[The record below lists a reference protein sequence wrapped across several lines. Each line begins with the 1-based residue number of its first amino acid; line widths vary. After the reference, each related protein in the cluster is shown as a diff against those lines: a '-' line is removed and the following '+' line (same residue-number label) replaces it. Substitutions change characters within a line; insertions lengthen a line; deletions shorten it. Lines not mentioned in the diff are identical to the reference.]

1 MSSIYDNIEQPILP
15 ELQHYL
21 KQAYCAD
28 FCVGYFNLR
37 GWRQI
42 DADIEQFAGGDGQAC
57 RLLVGMYRLPQ
68 EELRRA
74 LAIGVEPEQIDQ
86 GQAIRLQTLMAQE
99 FRQQLT
105 YGAPS
110 AADEEGLQRLLSQLL
125 NHKLQVKLFLR
136 HPLHAKLYLIYRRDR
151 ATPIIGY
158 VGSSNLTLSG
168 LRSQGEL
175 NVEVVDRDDTNKLKQ
190 WFEERWNDRF
200 CLDITEQ
207 LAEIIDESWAG
218 RSLKPYYIYLKMA
231 YHLSQEARDGLSQ
244 YRAPASFGLLPFQE
258 AAVKIAAHHVNK
270 RNGVIIGDVVGLGKT
285 LVGTA
290 IAHLCEEDYG
300 TSTLIICPKNLEKM
314 WQSYID
320 RYGLRG
326 KVVPISRAIQELPNV
341 PARFRLVLIDESH
354 NLRNKE
360 GKRYQA
366 IKDYIEQS
374 GSRCILLTATP
385 YNKTY
390 LDLSA
395 QLQLFLHP
403 EADLGMKPEAY
414 IRSIGGEMQFRR
426 RHSTVPVR
434 SLLAFEQSQEPED
447 WQQLMSRYMVRRTR
461 SFIKNN
467 YAKQD
472 GKGYYLEF
480 ADGQRSYFPIR
491 RPRTVRFTIG
501 EPQADPYA
509 RLYSD
514 RVVDVINALHLPRY
528 GLGLYE
534 APKPKQPPTDEE
546 QKLLANLSH
555 AGQRLMG
562 FCRTNLFKRL
572 ESSGAAFIQSLERH
586 ILRNYVYLHAIAHD
600 LPLPIGTQEAT
611 WLDAVG
617 NDEDEDPLW
626 SQDWEEDPLTPLSP
640 VGRGAGGEGNLA
652 AGELENDQSPSPL
665 LGEGFRVR
673 VSEGSFAR
681 QAAEIYNL
689 YRDQY
694 PRRFK
699 WIRANLFRPELQQHL
714 QEDATALMGILQLA
728 GTWNPLED
736 AKLLALLDLLQQK
749 HPTEKV
755 LIFTQFADTAN
766 YLARALTDQGIQQV
780 GLATGQSAD
789 PTALAWRFSPI
800 SNEKPI
806 PAAEQLRVL
815 VATDVLSEGQNLQD
829 CAIILNYDLPWAI
842 IRLIQRA
849 GRVDRIGQQ
858 AEEILCY
865 SFLPAEGV
873 ERLINLR
880 GRLRDRL
887 NENQEVVGT
896 DEAFFEDEQAREV
909 LLNLY
914 NERSGVLDE
923 ADEGDVDL
931 TSEALQIWQRA
942 IEANPSLKG
951 IIEKLPNVVYST
963 REHEPTGS
971 DPEGVL
977 LYLRTNSGT
986 DALAWVDKDG
996 NSVTQSQMR
1005 ILRMAR
1011 CSLDTPPLPRHP
1023 QHHELVKRGAEW
1035 IAEQA
1040 KTIAGTLG
1048 NKRSAAARTY
1058 DRLMA
1063 YAQRIRATMPL
1074 LAQGAEWEN
1083 LERAIEEINQHPL
1096 KQNAIAR
1103 LNRELKSGISDEQLA
1118 KLVTFL
1124 REHNALCVINPE
1136 ERRDGA
1142 QIICSMG
1149 LFRG

>member
-15 ELQHYL
+15 ELQAYL
-21 KQAYCAD
+21 KQAYRAD

-37 GWRQI
+37 GWRQL
-42 DADIEQFAGGDGQAC
+42 DADIEKFEGEDGQAC
-57 RLLVGMYRLPQ
+57 RLLVGMYRLPK
-68 EELRRA
+68 EELRQA
-74 LAIGVEPEQIDQ
+74 LAIGVEPERIDQ

-110 AADEEGLQRLLSQLL
+110 AADEEGLQRLRSQLL
-125 NHKLQVKLFLR
+125 AHKLQVKLFLR

-151 ATPIIGY
+151 ATPIISY

-175 NVEVVDRDDTNKLKQ
+175 NVEVVDRDDTQKLEQ
-190 WFEERWNDRF
+190 WFEERWDDRF
-200 CLDITEQ
+200 CLDISEQ

-218 RSLKPYYIYLKMA
+218 RSLKPYFVYLKMA

-258 AAVKIAAHHVNK
+258 AAVQIAAHHVSK

-300 TSTLIICPKNLEKM
+300 TSTLIICPKNLGKM
-314 WQSYID
+314 WQGYID

-326 KVVPISRAIQELPNV
+326 KVVPISRVIQELPNV

-354 NLRNKE
+354 NLRNKD

-395 QLQLFLHP
+395 QLQLFLRP
-403 EADLGMKPEAY
+403 DADLGIKPEAY
-414 IRSIGGEMQFRR
+414 IRNIGGEMQFRR
-426 RHSTVPVR
+426 RHSTSPVR
-434 SLLAFEQSQEPED
+434 SLLAFEQSPEPED

-461 SFIKNN
+461 SFIKNT
-467 YAKQD
+467 YARQD
-472 GKGYYLEF
+472 GERYYLEF
-480 ADGQRSYFPIR
+480 ADGRRSYFPIR
-491 RPRTVRFTIG
+491 RPQTVRFTIG
-501 EPQADPYA
+501 ELQSDPYA
-509 RLYSD
+509 RLYAD
-514 RVVDVINALHLPRY
+514 RVVDVINALNLPRY
-528 GLGLYE
+528 GLGLYI
-534 APKPKQPPTDEE
+534 APLPSPIASAEEE
-546 QKLLANLSH
+546 QLLANLSH

-586 ILRNYVYLHAIAHD
+586 ILRNYVYLHAIAHA
-600 LPLPIGTQEAT
+600 LPLPIGTQDAAL
-611 WLDAVG
+611 LDEVG
-617 NDEDEDPLW
+617 NDEDEDSLL
-626 SQDWEEDPLTPLSP
+626 SQDWESSEDVTEAVDEEDIDPQQ
-640 VGRGAGGEGNLA
+640 N
-652 AGELENDQSPSPL
+652 
-665 LGEGFRVR
+665 
-673 VSEGSFAR
+673 FAQR
-681 QAAEIYNL
+681 AAEIYRL

-699 WIRANLFRPELQQHL
+699 WIRANLFRPELRQNLQQ
-714 QEDATALMGILQLA
+714 DATALIGILQLA
-728 GTWNPLED
+728 GNWNPLED
-736 AKLLALLDLLQQK
+736 GKLVALVELLQQQ
-749 HPTEKV
+749 HPTDKV
-755 LIFTQFADTAN
+755 LIFTQFADTAR
-766 YLARALTDQGIQQV
+766 YLVTALQAQGVTQI

-806 PAAEQLRVL
+806 PEAEQLRVL

-887 NENQEVVGT
+887 SENQEVVGT
-896 DEAFFEDEQAREV
+896 DEAFFEDEQARET
-909 LLNLY
+909 LFNLY

-923 ADEGDVDL
+923 VEEGDVDL
-931 TSEALQIWQRA
+931 TSEALQIWQSA
-942 IEANPSLKG
+942 IDANPALKG
-951 IIEKLPNVVYST
+951 IIEKLPDVVYST

-971 DPEGVL
+971 VRDSGTESTPEGVL
-977 LYLRTNSGT
+977 LYLRTDGGT
-986 DALAWVDKDG
+986 DALAWIDKDG

-1011 CSLDTPPLPRHP
+1011 CSIDTPPLPRHP
-1023 QHHELVKRGAEW
+1023 QHHELVTSGAKL
-1035 IAEQA
+1035 ITEQS
-1040 KTIAGTLG
+1040 KTVAGTLG

-1063 YAQRIRATMPL
+1063 YTQEVRESTPL
-1074 LAQGAEWEN
+1074 LAMGTEWEN
-1083 LERAIEEINQHPL
+1083 LERAIEEINQHPM

-1103 LNRELKSGISDEQLA
+1103 LNREFKAGISDEQLA
-1118 KLVTFL
+1118 RLVTFL
-1124 REHNALCVINPE
+1124 REHDALCVINPE

>member
-21 KQAYCAD
+21 KQAYRAD

-42 DADIEQFAGGDGQAC
+42 DADIERFEGSEGQAC
-57 RLLVGMYRLPQ
+57 RLLVGMYRLPK
-68 EELRRA
+68 EELRQA
-74 LAIGVEPEQIDQ
+74 LAIGVEPERIDQ

-110 AADEEGLQRLLSQLL
+110 AADEEGLQRLRSQLL
-125 NHKLQVKLFLR
+125 AHKLQVKLFLR

-151 ATPIIGY
+151 ATPIISY

-175 NVEVVDRDDTNKLKQ
+175 NVEVVDRDDTSKLEQ
-190 WFEERWNDRF
+190 WFEERWDDRF

-218 RSLKPYYIYLKMA
+218 RSLKPYFVYLKMA

-244 YRAPASFGLLPFQE
+244 YRAPSSFGLLPFQE
-258 AAVKIAAHHVNK
+258 AAVQIAAHHVSK

-314 WQSYID
+314 WQGYID

-395 QLQLFLHP
+395 QLQLFLRP
-403 EADLGMKPEAY
+403 DADLGIKPEAY

-426 RHSTVPVR
+426 RHSTSPVR
-434 SLLAFEQSQEPED
+434 SLLAFEQSPEPED

-461 SFIKNN
+461 SFIKNT
-467 YAKQD
+467 YARQD
-472 GKGYYLEF
+472 GERYYLEF
-480 ADGQRSYFPIR
+480 ADGRRSYFPIR
-491 RPRTVRFTIG
+491 RPQTVRFIIG
-501 EPQADPYA
+501 EPQSDPYA
-509 RLYSD
+509 RLYAD
-514 RVVDVINALHLPRY
+514 RVVDIINALNLPRY
-528 GLGLYE
+528 GLGLYI
-534 APKPKQPPTDEE
+534 APLPSPIASAEEE
-546 QKLLANLSH
+546 QLLANLSH

-600 LPLPIGTQEAT
+600 LPLPIGTQDAAL
-611 WLDAVG
+611 LDEVG
-617 NDEDEDPLW
+617 NDEDEDSLL
-626 SQDWEEDPLTPLSP
+626 SQDWESSEETTEAVDEEDSDPQQ
-640 VGRGAGGEGNLA
+640 N
-652 AGELENDQSPSPL
+652 
-665 LGEGFRVR
+665 
-673 VSEGSFAR
+673 FAQR
-681 QAAEIYNL
+681 AAEIYRL
-689 YRDQY
+689 YRDHY

-714 QEDATALMGILQLA
+714 QQDATALIGILQLA
-728 GTWNPLED
+728 GSWNPVED
-736 AKLLALLDLLQQK
+736 SKLVALVDLLQQQ
-749 HPTEKV
+749 HPTDKV
-755 LIFTQFADTAN
+755 LIFTQFADTAR
-766 YLARALTDQGIQQV
+766 YLATALQAQGITQI
-780 GLATGQSAD
+780 GLATGQSTD

-806 PAAEQLRVL
+806 PEAEQLRVL

-858 AEEILCY
+858 ADEILCY

-896 DEAFFEDEQAREV
+896 DEAFFEDEQAREM
-909 LLNLY
+909 LMNLY

-923 ADEGDVDL
+923 AEEGDVDL
-931 TSEALQIWQRA
+931 TSEALQIWQSA
-942 IEANPSLKG
+942 IDANPALKG
-951 IIEKLPNVVYST
+951 MIEKLPDVVYST

-977 LYLRTNSGT
+977 LYLRTDSGT

-1011 CSLDTPPLPRHP
+1011 CSIDTPPLPRHP
-1023 QHHELVKRGAEW
+1023 QHHELVTRGAEL
-1035 IAEQA
+1035 IAEQT
-1040 KTIAGTLG
+1040 KTVAGTLG

-1063 YAQRIRATMPL
+1063 YTQHVRETTPL
-1074 LAQGAEWEN
+1074 LAMGTEWEN

-1103 LNRELKSGISDEQLA
+1103 LNREFKAGISDEQLA

-1124 REHNALCVINPE
+1124 REHDALCVINPE

>member
-1 MSSIYDNIEQPILP
+1 MSSIYDNIEQPLLP
-15 ELQHYL
+15 ELRHYL
-21 KQAYCAD
+21 REAYRAD

-37 GWRQI
+37 GWQQI
-42 DADIEQFAGGDGQAC
+42 DGDIEQFEGGEGRVC
-57 RLLVGMYRLPQ
+57 RLLVGMYRLPK

-74 LAIGVEPEQIDQ
+74 LAIGMDPERMDQ

-110 AADEEGLQRLLSQLL
+110 MADEAGLRRLRSQLL
-125 NHKLQVKLFLR
+125 AHKLQVKLFLR
-136 HPLHAKLYLIYRRDR
+136 YPLHAKLYLIYRQDR
-151 ATPIIGY
+151 AAPIIGY
-158 VGSSNLTLSG
+158 VGSSNLTLAG
-168 LRSQGEL
+168 LGVSRLQGQGEL
-175 NVEVVDRDDTNKLKQ
+175 NVEVTDRDDTAKLEQ
-190 WFEERWNDRF
+190 WFNDRWDDRF

-207 LAEIIDESWAG
+207 LADIIHEGWPTS
-218 RSLKPYYIYLKMA
+218 RLPYYIYLKMT
-231 YHLSQEARDGLSQ
+231 YHLSQEARDGLSR
-244 YRAPASFGLLPFQE
+244 YRAPAGFGLLPFQE
-258 AAVKIAAHHVNK
+258 AAVQIAAHYLNK

-290 IAHLCEEDYG
+290 IAYLCEEENG
-300 TSTLIICPKNLEKM
+300 SSTLIICPKNLQKM
-314 WQSYID
+314 WEGYID

-326 KVVPISRAIQELPNV
+326 KVISISRVVQELPNV
-341 PARFRLVLIDESH
+341 PAQFRSVVIDESH

-366 IKDYIEQS
+366 IQEYIEQS

-395 QLQLFLHP
+395 QLQLFLRP
-403 EADLGMKPEAY
+403 DGDLGIKPEAY

-426 RHSTVPVR
+426 RHSTSPVR

-461 SFIKNN
+461 SFIKTT

-472 GKGYYLEF
+472 GERYYLEF
-480 ADGQRSYFPIR
+480 ADGRRSYLPIR
-491 RPRTVRFTIG
+491 RPRTVRFPLG
-501 EPQADPYA
+501 ESQPLPADPYA
-509 RLYSD
+509 RLYAD
-514 RVVDVINALHLPRY
+514 RVVDVINTLNLPRY
-528 GLGLYE
+528 GLGLYQ
-534 APKPKQPPTDEE
+534 APKPKQPPTEEE

-586 ILRNYVYLHAIAHD
+586 ILRNYVFIYAIVQD
-600 LPLPIGTQEAT
+600 LPLPIGTQDAAL
-611 WLDAVG
+611 LDEVG
-617 NDEDEDPLW
+617 NDEDQDSLLNP
-626 SQDWEEDPLTPLSP
+626 DWESVEESVDQGVNEVGDQALEAEPLDPEQYFTQ
-640 VGRGAGGEGNLA
+640 RA
-652 AGELENDQSPSPL
+652 A
-665 LGEGFRVR
+665 
-673 VSEGSFAR
+673 A
-681 QAAEIYNL
+681 IYTL
-689 YRDQY
+689 YREQY

-714 QEDATALMGILQLA
+714 QEDATALISILQRA
-728 GTWNPLED
+728 GSWNPLTD
-736 AKLLALLDLLQQK
+736 GKLMALVDLLQQQ
-749 HPTEKV
+749 HPREKV
-755 LIFTQFADTAN
+755 LIFTQFADTAR
-766 YLARALTDQGIQQV
+766 YLAKALTEQGIDQV
-780 GLATGQSAD
+780 GLVTGQAAD
-789 PTALAWRFSPI
+789 PTALAWRFSPV
-800 SNEKPI
+800 SNEKNI
-806 PAAEQLRVL
+806 PDSEQLRVL

-887 NENQEVVGT
+887 QENQEVVGT
-896 DEAFFEDEQAREV
+896 DEAFFEDEQGREM

-923 ADEGDVDL
+923 VDEGEVDL
-931 TSEALQIWQRA
+931 TSEALQIWQSA
-942 IEANPSLKG
+942 IDANPALKG
-951 IIEKLPNVVYST
+951 TIEKLPDVVYAT
-963 REHEPTGS
+963 REHEPTGA

-977 LYLRTNSGT
+977 VYLRTESGT
-986 DALAWVDKDG
+986 DALAWVDQQG

-1011 CSLDTPPLPRHP
+1011 CSIETPNLPCHP
-1023 QHHELVKRGAEW
+1023 QHHDLVTRGAEL
-1035 IAEQA
+1035 IAEQT
-1040 KTIAGTLG
+1040 KTIAGTFG
-1048 NKRSAAARTY
+1048 NRRSAAARTY
-1058 DRLMA
+1058 DRLMV
-1063 YAQRIRATMPL
+1063 YTQHIRETMPL
-1074 LAQGAEWEN
+1074 LAQGTEWEN

-1096 KQNAIAR
+1096 KQNAIVR
-1103 LNRELKSGISDEQLA
+1103 LNRELKTGISDEQLA

-1124 REHNALCVINPE
+1124 REHDALCVITSE

-1149 LFRG
+1149 LFKA

>member
-1 MSSIYDNIEQPILP
+1 MSSIYDNIEQPLLP
-15 ELQHYL
+15 ELQAYL
-21 KQAYCAD
+21 KQAYRAD

-42 DADIEQFAGGDGQAC
+42 DADIEKFEGGDGHQAC
-57 RLLVGMYRLPQ
+57 RLLVGMYRLPK
-68 EELRRA
+68 EELRQA
-74 LAIGVEPEQIDQ
+74 LAIGVEPERIDQ
-86 GQAIRLQTLMAQE
+86 GQAIRLQTVMAQE

-110 AADEEGLQRLLSQLL
+110 AADEEGLQRLRSQLL
-125 NHKLQVKLFLR
+125 TQKLQVKLFLR
-136 HPLHAKLYLIYRRDR
+136 HPLHAKLYLIYRRDH
-151 ATPIIGY
+151 ATPIISY

-175 NVEVVDRDDTNKLKQ
+175 NVEVVDRDDTNKLEQ
-190 WFEERWNDRF
+190 WFEERWDDRF
-200 CLDITEQ
+200 CLDISEQ

-218 RSLKPYYIYLKMA
+218 RSLKPYFVYLKMA

-258 AAVKIAAHHVNK
+258 AAVQIAAHHVSK

-290 IAHLCEEDYG
+290 ITHLCEEDYG

-314 WQSYID
+314 WQGYID

-354 NLRNKE
+354 NLRNKD

-395 QLQLFLHP
+395 QLQLFLRSD
-403 EADLGMKPEAY
+403 ADLGIKPEAY

-426 RHSTVPVR
+426 RHSTSPVR
-434 SLLAFEQSQEPED
+434 SLLAFEQSPEPED

-461 SFIKNN
+461 SFIKNT
-467 YAKQD
+467 YARQD
-472 GKGYYLEF
+472 GERYYLEF
-480 ADGQRSYFPIR
+480 ADGRRSYFPIR
-491 RPRTVRFTIG
+491 RPRTDRFVI
-501 EPQADPYA
+501 EPQTDPYA
-509 RLYSD
+509 RLYAD
-514 RVVDVINALHLPRY
+514 RVVDAINALNLPRY
-528 GLGLYE
+528 GLGLYI
-534 APKPKQPPTDEE
+534 APLPNPIANAEEE
-546 QKLLANLSH
+546 QLLANLSH

-572 ESSGAAFIQSLERH
+572 ESSGVAFLQSLERH

-600 LPLPIGTQEAT
+600 LPLPIGTQDAAL
-611 WLDAVG
+611 LDEVG
-617 NDEDEDPLW
+617 NDEDEDSLL
-626 SQDWEEDPLTPLSP
+626 SQDWESSEDTTEAVDEEDIDP
-640 VGRGAGGEGNLA
+640 
-652 AGELENDQSPSPL
+652 QQ
-665 LGEGFRVR
+665 
-673 VSEGSFAR
+673 SFAQR
-681 QAAEIYNL
+681 AAEIYHM
-689 YRDQY
+689 YREHY

-714 QEDATALMGILQLA
+714 QQDAIALIGILQLA
-728 GTWNPLED
+728 GNWNPLED
-736 AKLLALLDLLQQK
+736 GKLGALVDLLQQQ
-749 HPTEKV
+749 HPTDKV
-755 LIFTQFADTAN
+755 LIFTQFADTAR
-766 YLARALTDQGIQQV
+766 YLATALAAQGMTQI
-780 GLATGQSAD
+780 GLATGRSAD

-806 PAAEQLRVL
+806 PEAEQLRVL
-815 VATDVLSEGQNLQD
+815 IATDVLSEGQNLQD

-858 AEEILCY
+858 AEEILYY

-873 ERLINLR
+873 EQLINLR

-896 DEAFFEDEQAREV
+896 DEAFFEDEQAREM

-931 TSEALQIWQRA
+931 TSEALQIWQSA
-942 IEANPSLKG
+942 IDANPALKG
-951 IIEKLPNVVYST
+951 MIEKLPDVVYST

-977 LYLRTNSGT
+977 LYLCTDSGT
-986 DALAWVDKDG
+986 DALVWVDKDG

-1011 CSLDTPPLPRHP
+1011 CSIDTLPLPRHP
-1023 QHHELVKRGAEW
+1023 QHHELVTRGAEL
-1035 IAEQA
+1035 IAEQT
-1040 KTIAGTLG
+1040 KTVAGTLG

-1063 YAQRIRATMPL
+1063 YTQHVREFTPL
-1074 LAQGAEWEN
+1074 LAMGTEWEN
-1083 LERAIEEINQHPL
+1083 LERAIKEINQHPM

-1103 LNRELKSGISDEQLA
+1103 LNREFKSGISDEQLA

-1124 REHNALCVINPE
+1124 REHDALCAINPE
-1136 ERRDGA
+1136 EQRDGA

>member
-21 KQAYCAD
+21 KQAYRTD

-42 DADIEQFAGGDGQAC
+42 DADIEQFEGGDGKTC
-57 RLLVGMYRLPQ
+57 RLLVGMYRLPK
-68 EELRRA
+68 EELRQA
-74 LAIGVEPEQIDQ
+74 LAIGVEPDRIDQ

-110 AADEEGLQRLLSQLL
+110 AADEEGLQRLRRQLL
-125 NHKLQVKLFLR
+125 TGKLQVKLFLR

-151 ATPIIGY
+151 ATPIISY

-175 NVEVVDRDDTNKLKQ
+175 NVEVVDRDDTSKLEQ
-190 WFEERWNDRF
+190 WFEERWDDRF

-218 RSLKPYYIYLKMA
+218 RSLKPYFVYLKMA

-258 AAVKIAAHHVNK
+258 AAVQIAAHHVSK

-300 TSTLIICPKNLEKM
+300 TSTLIICPKNLERM
-314 WQSYID
+314 WQGYID

-326 KVVPISRAIQELPNV
+326 KVVPISRAIQELPNI

-354 NLRNKE
+354 NLRNKD

-395 QLQLFLHP
+395 QLQLFLRP
-403 EADLGMKPEAY
+403 DADLGIKPEAY

-426 RHSTVPVR
+426 KHSASPVR
-434 SLLAFEQSQEPED
+434 SLLAFEQSPEPED

-461 SFIKNN
+461 SFIKNT

-472 GKGYYLEF
+472 SERFYLEF
-480 ADGQRSYFPIR
+480 ADGRRSYLPIR
-491 RPRTVRFTIG
+491 RPRTVRFTIDQ
-501 EPQADPYA
+501 PQRDPYA

-514 RVVDVINALHLPRY
+514 RVVDVINALNLPRY
-528 GLGLYE
+528 GLGIYQD
-534 APKPKQPPTDEE
+534 PKPKQPATDEE

-572 ESSGAAFIQSLERH
+572 ESSGAAFVQSLERH
-586 ILRNYVYLHAIAHD
+586 ILRNYVYLHAIDHD
-600 LPLPIGTQEAT
+600 LPLPIGTQDAAL
-611 WLDAVG
+611 LDEVG
-617 NDEDEDPLW
+617 DDEDLLL
-626 SQDWEEDPLTPLSP
+626 SQDWETAEDMSET
-640 VGRGAGGEGNLA
+640 LA
-652 AGELENDQSPSPL
+652 EEDIDPQQNFTQ
-665 LGEGFRVR
+665 R
-673 VSEGSFAR
+673 
-681 QAAEIYNL
+681 AAEIYRL
-689 YRDQY
+689 YREQY
-694 PRRFK
+694 FRRFK
-699 WIRANLFRPELQQHL
+699 WIRANLFHPELRQNLQQ
-714 QEDATALMGILQLA
+714 DATALIGILQLA
-728 GTWNPLED
+728 GNWNPALD
-736 AKLLALLDLLQQK
+736 SKLGALVALLQQQ
-749 HPTEKV
+749 HPIDKV
-755 LIFTQFADTAN
+755 LIFTQFADTAR
-766 YLARALTDQGIQQV
+766 YLARALEDQGIQQV

-800 SNEKPI
+800 SNQKEI
-806 PAAEQLRVL
+806 PETEQLRVL

-896 DEAFFEDEQAREV
+896 DEAFFEDEQAQEM

-923 ADEGDVDL
+923 VDEGEVDL
-931 TSEALQIWQRA
+931 TSEALQIWQSA
-942 IEANPSLKG
+942 IEANPALKG
-951 IIEKLPNVVYST
+951 MIEKLPDVVYAT
-963 REHEPTGS
+963 REHEPTGA

-977 LYLRTNSGT
+977 LYLRTDGGT

-1011 CSLDTPPLPRHP
+1011 CSIDTPSLPRHP
-1023 QHHELVKRGAEW
+1023 QHHELVTRGSEL
-1035 IAEQA
+1035 ITEQT
-1040 KTIAGTLG
+1040 KTVAGTLG

-1063 YAQRIRATMPL
+1063 YTQQVRETTPL
-1074 LAQGAEWEN
+1074 LATGTEWES

-1103 LNRELKSGISDEQLA
+1103 LNRELKAGIRDEQLA

-1124 REHNALCVINPE
+1124 REHDALCVINLE